1 MRWVPIALVAL
12 LVAIQ
17 YPLWLG
23 KGGWMRVRDSEHQ
36 LAAQNK
42 ANADLT
48 ERNAKLAA
56 EVKDLREGAGA
67 VEERARYE
75 LGMVKE
81 GEAFVQIV
89 DPSSAAPGPPVPTS
103 TEMPLVDPRRR
114 ALQPPAPAPDA
125 AKPSSTPDG
134 GTKPK
139 RRTPDKPR

>member
-1 MRWVPIALVAL
+1 MRWIPLALVAL

-36 LAAQNK
+36 LASQNK
-42 ANADLT
+42 TNADLT

-56 EVKDLREGAGA
+56 EVRDLREGAGA

-89 DPSSAAPGPPVPTS
+89 DPPSEQASTAPAAP

-114 ALQPPAPAPDA
+114 ALQAPPSEPAKPAAPAVA
-125 AKPSSTPDG
+125 ARQ
-134 GTKPK
+134 K
-139 RRTPDKPR
+139 RTTPDKPR